1 MMQRMSVTLDDNVV
15 KTLRGIQ
22 GRLIEKFEK
31 DISFTTIVNTI
42 LLAGTLGSD
51 DFSEETW
58 AAISE
63 FLHKEQINL
72 DKEGLTDNFV
82 NQLK

>member
-1 MMQRMSVTLDDNVV
+1 MQRMSITLDDNIAR
-15 KTLRGIQ
+15 TLRGIQ

-31 DISFTTIVNTI
+31 DISFTTIVNTV
-42 LLAGTLGSD
+42 LLAGVIGTESFTEKTWTLLSQ
-51 DFSEETW
+51 
-58 AAISE
+58 
-63 FLHKEQINL
+63 FLHEEQINL